1 MYSGELRQPL
11 SEGEIWD
18 IQINKYIYIFIY
30 NSLHTH
36 IEINIYIYI
45 HICIYIRIWHFEHIQ
60 NMKLTP
66 THSFAI
72 SCNQSFQMARYTQ
85 QWFGSALSRWFPF
98 KLDSDFHF
106 LITQWQNLGIS
117 WWRHADAAI
126 YQYIY
131 ILPSIYPVPT
141 LPSQFCRGCKWLSKT
156 IPYIPLPVLLSSD
169 VFIYDWSQ
177 KHC

>member
-1 MYSGELRQPL
+1 MYSGELRQPW

-18 IQINKYIYIFIY
+18 IQIIIITIYIYIYIC

-36 IEINIYIYI
+36 RYLYIYI
-45 HICIYIRIWHFEHIQ
+45 LCLHLYIHTHMTYWTYTKHEADT
-60 NMKLTP
+60 N
-66 THSFAI
+66 THSFAF

-98 KLDSDFHF
+98 WLRF

-117 WWRHADAAI
+117 WWGYADAVF
-126 YQYIY
+126 YQY

-169 VFIYDWSQ
+169 VFIYDWPQ